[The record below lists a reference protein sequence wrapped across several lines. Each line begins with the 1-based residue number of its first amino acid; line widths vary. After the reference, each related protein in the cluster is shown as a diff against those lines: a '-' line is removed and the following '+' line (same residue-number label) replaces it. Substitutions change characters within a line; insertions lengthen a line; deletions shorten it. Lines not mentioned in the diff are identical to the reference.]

1 MLRHFLRSSKFAGFV
16 AVCCKSISLIR
27 VAHMIRFPLITAF
40 FIGLAV
46 FLPQEISAQFKLFK
60 AAPHASV
67 YRAAKRYNLAAVE
80 KVDPSI
86 YIDLRYAVTSATGK
100 PIYPSDMPCL
110 LHKSTAEKLKKVNA
124 ELKPLGYALMIWDA
138 WRPPEAHLAL
148 WNAVQDP
155 RFVVPPSKG
164 LSWHCYGVS
173 VDVTLV
179 NLDGTPVK
187 MPTPFDEFSDR
198 AASNHQGADLQVA
211 KRLTLLQ
218 TSMKKVGFRTI
229 KSEWWHFD
237 DMKVSG
243 RVRKVSAE
251 DLGIRLP

>member
-1 MLRHFLRSSKFAGFV
+1 MLHHFLRASKFAAYV

-27 VAHMIRFPLITAF
+27 VAQMIRFPLITAF
-40 FIGLAV
+40 YICLGI
-46 FLPQEISAQFKLFK
+46 FLPQETSAQFQLFK
-60 AAPHASV
+60 PGSHASV
-67 YRAAKRYNLAAVE
+67 YRVAKRYNLVAVE

-110 LHKSTAEKLKKVNA
+110 LHRSTAEKLKKVNA
-124 ELKPLGYALMIWDA
+124 ELKPLGYALKVWDA

-164 LSWHCYGVS
+164 LSWHCYGIS

-179 NLDGTPVK
+179 NLDGSPVK
-187 MPTPFDEFSDR
+187 MPTPFDEFSER
-198 AASNHQGADLQVA
+198 AASNHRGFDSEVA
-211 KRLTLLQ
+211 ERLTLLQ

-243 RVRKVSAE
+243 GIRKVSAKK
-251 DLGIRLP
+251 LGIHLP